1 MTIKLMLLKSG
12 EDIIADVSE
21 MTVGEED
28 DKRVVGYFLNKPC
41 IVKMRQPELLTE
53 QSEGPRKKAGYE
65 VSLFPWMPLAVEE
78 TIPVVADW
86 IITMVDPVIKLKQM
100 YITDIVNYKK
110 DGTPFIM
117 YWRVLPIKLGEKIA
131 AWVAIQREGSVI

>member
-1 MTIKLMLLKSG
+1 MLMKSG

-41 IVKMRQPELLTE
+41 IVKMRQPQLLTE

-65 VSLFPWMPLAVEE
+65 VSLFPWMPLSAEE

-86 IITMVDPVIKLKQM
+86 VITMVDPVIKLKEM
-100 YITDIVNYKK
+100 YITDIVNHGK
-110 DGTPFIM
+110 DGARKDNQTDSSDEQPK
-117 YWRVLPIKLGEKIA
+117 VNLAG
-131 AWVAIQREGSVI
+131 

>member
-41 IVKMRQPELLTE
+41 VVKMRQPELLTE

-110 DGTPFIM
+110 DGTTREDF
-117 YWRVLPIKLGEKIA
+117 GEDNQTDSSGEPSK
-131 AWVAIQREGSVI
+131 VGLTG

>member
-1 MTIKLMLLKSG
+1 MKSG

-41 IVKMRQPELLTE
+41 IVKMRQPQLLTE

-65 VSLFPWMPLAVEE
+65 VSLLPWMPLAVEE

-86 IITMVDPVIKLKQM
+86 IITMVDPVIKLKEM

-110 DGTPFIM
+110 DGTT
-117 YWRVLPIKLGEKIA
+117 REDTGEDNQTDSSDEPSK
-131 AWVAIQREGSVI
+131 VGLTG

>member
-21 MTVGEED
+21 MTVGEDD

-41 IVKMRQPELLTE
+41 IVKMRKPELLTE
-53 QSEGPRKKAGYE
+53 QSNGPNKKAGYE

-110 DGTPFIM
+110 DGTTRNEASADDQTDSADKP
-117 YWRVLPIKLGEKIA
+117 VKINLA
-131 AWVAIQREGSVI
+131 D